1 MSATK
6 VFAAALIHSV
16 ASANYILTHL
26 HDFHQLDA
34 NHDGTLTRDEYIE
47 VAEETAKTDFDRMD
61 LDGDGIID
69 EEEYETV
76 VDQVEDARDNPIEWT
91 DSDEANVALLFAR
104 VDKNGDFKLTYDE
117 FRAVAPHIFGHH
129 NSVEEID
136 SHFEQWDVY
145 GEGYATFDSILDWI
159 KLERKHKEIFGP
171 SDTNYDGK
179 VSWEEFKAKPFGV
192 EDPSDEEEL

>member
-61 LDGDGIID
+61 LDGDGIIH

-76 VDQVEDARDNPIEWT
+76 VDHIEDAKDNPIEWT
-91 DSDEANVALLFAR
+91 ESDEANVALLIAR
-104 VDKNGDFKLTYDE
+104 MDKDGDFKVSYDE
-117 FRAVAPHIFGHH
+117 FRSGVPLIFSHH
-129 NSVEEID
+129 NSVDEINRYFD
-136 SHFEQWDVY
+136 QWDVY
-145 GEGYATFDSILDWI
+145 DEGYATFDSVLDWV
-159 KLERKHKEIFGP
+159 KLEKKHRDIFGP
-171 SDTNYDGK
+171 SDTNHDGL